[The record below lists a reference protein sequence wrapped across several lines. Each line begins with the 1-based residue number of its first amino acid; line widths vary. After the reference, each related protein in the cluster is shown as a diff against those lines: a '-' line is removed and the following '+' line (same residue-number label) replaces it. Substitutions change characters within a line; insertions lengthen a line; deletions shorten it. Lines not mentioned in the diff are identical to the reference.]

1 MSVTSRFPYALIQ
14 QLRKDVDSLS
24 KTVSDLQTQST
35 AAADGVLLISLQN
48 TINSVCA
55 VLYVVMKPMQTMCSC
70 TPHSQIALWGP

>member
-24 KTVSDLQTQST
+24 KTVSDLQAQST
-35 AAADGVLLISLQN
+35 AAAAGALLISLQ
-48 TINSVCA
+48 
-55 VLYVVMKPMQTMCSC
+55 PMQTTCSC